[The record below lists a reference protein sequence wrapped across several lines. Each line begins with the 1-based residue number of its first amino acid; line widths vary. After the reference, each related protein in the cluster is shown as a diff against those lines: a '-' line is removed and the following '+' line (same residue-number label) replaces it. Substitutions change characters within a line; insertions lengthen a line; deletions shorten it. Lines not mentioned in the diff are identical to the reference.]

1 MTINA
6 LDGHQH
12 GAVDDVRLFSVR
24 SVPHLGDDQRLGVRD
39 PIGEQPLHWWRRIQ
53 KSGAPN
59 SGYSPLPR
67 A

>member
-1 MTINA
+1 MIDT
-6 LDGHQH
+6 LDARQH
-12 GAVDDVRLFSVR
+12 RVVEEVWLFPVRG
-24 SVPHLGDDQRLGVRD
+24 VPCLGDDQRLSVRD

-53 KSGAPN
+53 ESGAPN